1 MSAIS
6 EYIKCLEKCNNADCE
21 LKCSC
26 ARFNSIAK
34 RNLKIDNPCS
44 LYFATI
50 EQNENDAVQN
60 LKDIFGFK

>member
-26 ARFNSIAK
+26 ARFNSTAE
-34 RNLKIDNPCS
+34 RNLKTGNPCS
-44 LYFATI
+44 LYFAKI
-50 EQNENDAVQN
+50 EQNGNATVEN
-60 LKDIFGFK
+60 LKNIFGFK

>member
-26 ARFNSIAK
+26 ARFNSTAE
-34 RNLKIDNPCS
+34 RNLKTGNPCS
-44 LYFATI
+44 LYFKII
-50 EQNENDAVQN
+50 EQNENDAVNQ
-60 LKDIFGFK
+60 LKSFFGF